1 MRTTAV
7 SGPHVEALLK
17 ILELERS
24 KGYEDVAV
32 VGGLDRYLR
41 VYLSKAKDSG
51 ESSPASRICSP
62 DFSYAALTREQ
73 RRQWAEKTRQHL
85 TGSPSARE
93 SPVKKKRSA
102 KPSPVRQPPLAPGI
116 SLDSPIT
123 AVKGIGPSSAS
134 RFAKL
139 GVRTIRDMLY
149 FFPHRHMDYG
159 NQRCISEL
167 EVGGEQTLV
176 ATVWEARQVNLGGR
190 PGTEAIVGDETG
202 NVRAVWFNQPY
213 LAKRFRTNA
222 RLVLFGKVGVYRDK
236 RVFESPEWEL
246 LESEDVSYTD
256 MLVPVYPLTEGL
268 YPRTVRG
275 LVKTIVSGWAPRLVD
290 HLPEDVTSRC
300 ALMGLSQAIQQAH
313 FPDSPESQDKAR
325 RRLAFDE
332 LFLIQ
337 VGVAARKLEWQE
349 TEASARFRID
359 AALLR
364 RFSDSL
370 PFRLTPAQERVLK
383 EILSDVSQTRP
394 MSRLLQ
400 GDVGSGKT
408 VVTTAAL
415 MMAAANGCQG
425 ALMAPTEILAE
436 QHFST
441 ISGLLSRLGPPDGG
455 ASEEMQDASC
465 RESEGVRRDEFQ
477 TRPYTSAPKNG
488 GSRGLKARSATV
500 SDGDARFLLE
510 FRSLPPY
517 PFVMALLTG
526 SLKAGEKRKIQK
538 AAIEG
543 GVHLIIGTHALIQ
556 KGVEFQRLGLVVVD
570 EQHRFGVLQR
580 SALRQKG
587 ANPHVLVMTATPI
600 PRTLAL
606 TLYGDL
612 DLSVIDELPPG
623 RVAIETKWLEPAQR
637 QAAYNFVRR
646 KIGEG
651 RQAFVVCPLIEES
664 ESIEAKAAVAEYR
677 RLSEEIFPDLRLG
690 LLHGRMSSAEKEA
703 AMRSFKD
710 RQLDILVSTPV
721 VEVGI
726 DVPNAVVMLIEGADR
741 FGLSQLHQFRGR
753 VGRGEHK
760 SFCLL
765 LSESLSFEVRERL
778 RIIERTRDGFL
789 LAEEDLRLR
798 GPGEFFGT
806 QQSGLPDLRMAK
818 LSDVALLELARSEA
832 IRLLE
837 SDRGLKRPEH
847 RLLAKE
853 VARVWRAGSESG

>member
-1 MRTTAV
+1 LRTTAA

-32 VGGLDRYLR
+32 VGGVDRYLR
-41 VYLSKAKDSG
+41 NYLKKARDSG
-51 ESSPASRICSP
+51 GSSSASRICPP
-62 DFSYAALTREQ
+62 DFSYAALSKEQ
-73 RRQWAEKTRQHL
+73 RRQWADKTRRRL
-85 TGSPSARE
+85 TESPSARE
-93 SPVKKKRSA
+93 D
-102 KPSPVRQPPLAPGI
+102 PVRKQAARPVPVRRAPPPPGVN
-116 SLDSPIT
+116 LDSPIT
-123 AVKGIGPSSAS
+123 AVKGIGPNMASS
-134 RFAKL
+134 FAKL
-139 GVRTIRDMLY
+139 GVRTVREMLY
-149 FFPHRHMDYG
+149 FFPRRHMDYG
-159 NQRCISEL
+159 NQRRVSEL
-167 EVGGEQTLV
+167 GVGAEQTLV
-176 ATVWEARQVNLGGR
+176 ATVWEARHVNLGGR
-190 PGTEAIVGDETG
+190 LGTEAIVGDETG

-222 RLVLFGKVGVYRDK
+222 RLVLFGKIGVYK
-236 RVFESPEWEL
+236 GKMVFESPEWEF
-246 LESEDVSYTD
+246 LESEELPSAD

-268 YPRTVRG
+268 YPRSVRR
-275 LVKTIVSGWAPRLVD
+275 LAKAIVSEWAPRLGD
-290 HLPEDVTSRC
+290 HLPAPVRNRC
-300 ALMGLSQAIQQAH
+300 ALMPLSEAIQRAH
-313 FPDSPESQDKAR
+313 FPDSSESRNEAR

-337 VGVAARKLEWQE
+337 MGVAGRKLEWQE
-349 TEASARFRID
+349 TLASAAFRID
-359 AALLR
+359 DGLLR
-364 RFSDSL
+364 RFGDSL
-370 PFRLTPAQERVLK
+370 PFRFTPAQERALK

-408 VVTTAAL
+408 VVATVAL

-436 QHFST
+436 QHFNT
-441 ISGLLSRLGPPDGG
+441 ISGLLSRLTPP
-455 ASEEMQDASC
+455 EK
-465 RESEGVRRDEFQ
+465 ES
-477 TRPYTSAPKNG
+477 
-488 GSRGLKARSATV
+488 GL
-500 SDGDARFLLE
+500 FLS
-510 FRSLPPY
+510 FPSLPPH

-526 SLKAGEKRKIQK
+526 SLKAAEKRRIQK
-538 AAIEG
+538 MAAEG
-543 GVHLIIGTHALIQ
+543 AVHLVIGTHALIQ

-587 ANPHVLVMTATPI
+587 SNPHVLVMTATPI

-612 DLSVIDELPPG
+612 DLSVIDEMPPG

-637 QAAYNFVRR
+637 QAAYNYVRR
-646 KIGEG
+646 KIAEG

-664 ESIEAKAAVAEYR
+664 ESIEAKAAVAEYK
-677 RLSEEIFPDLRLG
+677 RLSEEVFPDLRLG
-690 LLHGRMSSAEKEA
+690 LLHGRMSAADKESV
-703 AMRSFKD
+703 MRSFKD
-710 RQLDILVSTPV
+710 KRLDILVSTPV

-726 DVPNAVVMLIEGADR
+726 DVSNAVVMLIEGADR

-760 SFCLL
+760 SCCLL
-765 LSESLSFEVRERL
+765 LAESPSFEGKERL
-778 RIIERTRDGFL
+778 KIIERTRDGFL

-806 QQSGLPDLRMAK
+806 QQSGLPDLRMAR
-818 LSDVALLELARSEA
+818 LSDVALLEMARSEA

>member
-1 MRTTAV
+1 MRTMAV
-7 SGPHVEALLK
+7 SRPRVEELLK
-17 ILELERS
+17 VLDLERS
-24 KGYEDVAV
+24 RDYGDVAV

-41 VYLSKAKDSG
+41 VYLKKAKDSG
-51 ESSPASRICSP
+51 ESSLTRICPP

-73 RRQWAEKTRQHL
+73 RKEWVERTRRRLLEGPAGRQQTTKASL
-85 TGSPSARE
+85 
-93 SPVKKKRSA
+93 VK
-102 KPSPVRQPPLAPGI
+102 QPPVPDI
-116 SLDSPIT
+116 PLDSPIT
-123 AVKGIGPSSAS
+123 AVKGVGPSTAS

-139 GVRTIRDMLY
+139 GVTTIRDMLY
-149 FFPHRHMDYG
+149 FFPRRHVDYG
-159 NQRCISEL
+159 NKRRISEL
-167 EVGGEQTLV
+167 DVGVDQTLV

-190 PGTEAIVGDETG
+190 MGTEATVGDETG
-202 NVRAVWFNQPY
+202 TIRAVWFNQPY
-213 LAKRFRTNA
+213 LARRFRTNA
-222 RLVLFGKVGVYRDK
+222 RIMLFGKVGVFK
-236 RVFESPEWEL
+236 GKKVFESPEWEL
-246 LESEDVSYTD
+246 VESDDPSQAGK
-256 MLVPVYPLTEGL
+256 LVPVYPLTEGL

-275 LVKTIVSGWAPRLVD
+275 LMKDIVSGWAPRLSD
-290 HLPEDVTSRC
+290 HLPPDVRKRC
-300 ALMGLSQAIQQAH
+300 ALMGLPEAIRQAH
-313 FPDSPESQDKAR
+313 YPDSVEMQGEAR

-337 VGVAARKLEWQE
+337 MGVFARKLEWQE
-349 TEASARFRID
+349 TEACAAFRID
-359 AALLR
+359 DALLQ
-364 RFSDSL
+364 RFNSSL
-370 PFRLTPAQERVLK
+370 PFHFTPAQERVLK
-383 EILSDVSQTRP
+383 EILADIGQTRP

-408 VVTTAAL
+408 VVATAAL
-415 MMAAANGCQG
+415 IMAATNGCQG

-436 QHFST
+436 QHFNT
-441 ISGLLSRLGPPDGG
+441 ISALLSRLGP
-455 ASEEMQDASC
+455 
-465 RESEGVRRDEFQ
+465 SEGADHPHSTLLPSREGVQRSPSPGGRELEGGGDRR
-477 TRPYTSAPKNG
+477 
-488 GSRGLKARSATV
+488 GSERV
-500 SDGDARFLLE
+500 SDGDGRFMLE
-510 FRSLPPY
+510 FPALPPY

-526 SLKAGEKRKIQK
+526 SLGAGEKRKIQK
-538 AAIEG
+538 LAGEG
-543 GVHLIIGTHALIQ
+543 KVHLLIGTHALIQ
-556 KGVEFQRLGLVVVD
+556 KSVEFQRLGLVVVD

-587 ANPHVLVMTATPI
+587 TNPHVLVMTATPI

-623 RVAIETKWLEPAQR
+623 RVAIETKWLEPSQR

-646 KIGEG
+646 KVGEG

-664 ESIEAKAAVAEYR
+664 ESIEAKAAVAEYK
-677 RLSEEIFPDLRLG
+677 RLSEEVFPDLRLG
-690 LLHGRMSSAEKEA
+690 LLHGRMPSAEKESV
-703 AMRSFKD
+703 MRSFKD

-760 SFCLL
+760 SYCLL
-765 LSESLSFEVRERL
+765 LSESPSFEGRERL
-778 RIIERTRDGFL
+778 KIIERTRDGFL

-806 QQSGLPDLRMAK
+806 QQSGLPDLRMAR
-818 LSDVALLELARSEA
+818 LSDVALLEMARGEA

-837 SDRGLKRPEH
+837 NDRGLKRPEH
-847 RLLAKE
+847 HLLAKE

>member
-1 MRTTAV
+1 MAV

-41 VYLSKAKDSG
+41 VYLKKAKDSG
-51 ESSPASRICSP
+51 EASAASRICSP

-85 TGSPSARE
+85 TGSPSVKE
-93 SPVKKKRSA
+93 SPVKKQSA
-102 KPSPVRQPPLAPGI
+102 KPSPVRQLPPAPGV

-123 AVKGIGPSSAS
+123 VVKGVGPSTAP

-159 NQRCISEL
+159 NQRHISEL
-167 EVGGEQTLV
+167 EVGVEQTLV

-213 LAKRFRTNA
+213 LARRFRTNA
-222 RLVLFGKVGVYRDK
+222 RLVLFVKVGVYK
-236 RVFESPEWEL
+236 GKKVLESPEWEL
-246 LESEDVSYTD
+246 LESEDISQAN

-275 LVKTIVSGWAPRLVD
+275 LMKGIVSVWSPQLGD
-290 HLPEDVTSRC
+290 HLPADVRKRC

-313 FPDSPESQDKAR
+313 LPDSAAMQNEAR

-359 AALLR
+359 DALLR
-364 RFSDSL
+364 RFNDSL
-370 PFRLTPAQERVLK
+370 PFCFTPAQERVLK

-408 VVTTAAL
+408 VVAAAAL

-436 QHFST
+436 QHFNT
-441 ISGLLSRLGPPDGG
+441 ISGLLSRLGPP
-455 ASEEMQDASC
+455 EE
-465 RESEGVRRDEFQ
+465 ES
-477 TRPYTSAPKNG
+477 
-488 GSRGLKARSATV
+488 GLLRS
-500 SDGDARFLLE
+500 FP
-510 FRSLPPY
+510 SLPPY

-526 SLKAGEKRKIQK
+526 SLKAGEKRRIQK
-538 AAIEG
+538 MAAEG
-543 GVHLIIGTHALIQ
+543 AVHLLIGTHALIQ
-556 KGVEFQRLGLVVVD
+556 KGVGFRRLGLVVVD

-623 RVAIETKWLEPAQR
+623 RVAIETKWLEPTQR

-664 ESIEAKAAVAEYR
+664 ESIEAKAAVVEYK
-677 RLSEEIFPDLRLG
+677 RLSEEVFPDLRVG

-710 RQLDILVSTPV
+710 RELDILVSTPV

-760 SFCLL
+760 SYCLL
-765 LSESLSFEVRERL
+765 LSESPSFEVRERL

-818 LSDVALLELARSEA
+818 LSDVALLEMARSEA

>member
-17 ILELERS
+17 ILDLERS

-41 VYLSKAKDSG
+41 NYLKKAKDSG
-51 ESSPASRICSP
+51 ESSSASRICP
-62 DFSYAALTREQ
+62 PGFSYAALTKEQ
-73 RRQWAEKTRQHL
+73 RRQWAEKTRRRL
-85 TGSPSARE
+85 SEDSPTRE
-93 SPVKKKRSA
+93 APAKKHSVRPV
-102 KPSPVRQPPLAPGI
+102 PVRQRPPPAPGI
-116 SLDSPIT
+116 TPDSPIT
-123 AVKGIGPSSAS
+123 SVKGIGPSMAP

-149 FFPHRHMDYG
+149 FFPRRHMDYSH
-159 NQRCISEL
+159 QRRVSEL
-167 EVGGEQTLV
+167 DVGLEQTLA

-190 PGTEAIVGDETG
+190 LGTEAIVGDETG

-213 LAKRFRTNA
+213 LAQRFRTNA
-222 RLVLFGKVGVYRDK
+222 RLVLFGKVGIYK
-236 RVFESPEWEL
+236 GKKVFESPEWEL
-246 LESEDVSYTD
+246 LESEDLPHAD

-268 YPRTVRG
+268 YPRSVRR
-275 LVKTIVSGWAPRLVD
+275 LVKAIVSGWAPRLGD
-290 HLPEDVTSRC
+290 HLPADMRSHC
-300 ALMGLSQAIQQAH
+300 ALMGLSEAIQQAH
-313 FPDSPESQDKAR
+313 FPDSPESQNEAR

-337 VGVAARKLEWQE
+337 MGVAARKLEWQE

-359 AALLR
+359 DALLQ
-364 RFSDSL
+364 RFNDSL
-370 PFRLTPAQERVLK
+370 PFRFTPAQERALK
-383 EILSDVSQTRP
+383 EILTDVSQARP

-408 VVTTAAL
+408 VVATAAL

-436 QHFST
+436 QHFNT
-441 ISGLLSRLGPPDGG
+441 IAELLSGLELHEG
-455 ASEEMQDASC
+455 EMSQEVQDASC
-465 RESEGVRRDEFQ
+465 REHEGVPQFE
-477 TRPYTSAPKNG
+477 PSPKNG
-488 GSRGLKARSATV
+488 GSRGLRRSSEED
-500 SDGDARFLLE
+500 SDANPKYLLE
-510 FRSLPPY
+510 FPSVPPY

-526 SLKAGEKRKIQK
+526 SLKSSEKRKIQK
-538 AAIEG
+538 LAGEG

-612 DLSVIDELPPG
+612 DLSVIDEMPPG

-646 KIGEG
+646 KMGEG

-664 ESIEAKAAVAEYR
+664 ENIEAKAAVAEYK
-677 RLSEEIFPDLRLG
+677 RLSEEVFPDLRLG
-690 LLHGRMSSAEKEA
+690 LLHGRMSSADKEA

-760 SFCLL
+760 SYCLL
-765 LSESLSFEVRERL
+765 LAESPSFEGRERL
-778 RIIERTRDGFL
+778 KIIERTRDGFL

-806 QQSGLPDLRMAK
+806 QQSGLPDLRMAR
-818 LSDVALLELARSEA
+818 LSDVTLLELARGEA
-832 IRLLE
+832 MRLLE
-837 SDRGLKRPEH
+837 RDRQLKRPEH

>member
-1 MRTTAV
+1 MRTMAV
-7 SGPHVEALLK
+7 SRPRVEELLK
-17 ILELERS
+17 VLDLERS
-24 KGYEDVAV
+24 RDYGDAAV

-41 VYLSKAKDSG
+41 VYVKKAKDSG
-51 ESSPASRICSP
+51 ETSLTRICPP

-73 RRQWAEKTRQHL
+73 RKEWVERTRRRLLEAPADKRQSIKA
-85 TGSPSARE
+85 
-93 SPVKKKRSA
+93 SPVK
-102 KPSPVRQPPLAPGI
+102 QPPVPDI
-116 SLDSPIT
+116 PLDSPIT
-123 AVKGIGPSSAS
+123 QVKGVGPGTAS

-139 GVRTIRDMLY
+139 GVTTIRDMLY
-149 FFPHRHMDYG
+149 FFPRRHVDYG
-159 NQRCISEL
+159 NKRRISEL
-167 EVGGEQTLV
+167 DVGADQTLV

-190 PGTEAIVGDETG
+190 MGTEATIGDETG
-202 NVRAVWFNQPY
+202 TIRAVWFNQPY
-213 LAKRFRTNA
+213 LARRFRTNA
-222 RLVLFGKVGVYRDK
+222 RIMLFGKVGVFK
-236 RVFESPEWEL
+236 GKKVFESPEWEL
-246 LESEDVSYTD
+246 VESDDSSQTGK
-256 MLVPVYPLTEGL
+256 LVPVYPLTEGL

-275 LVKTIVSGWAPRLVD
+275 LMKDIVSGWAPRLAD
-290 HLPEDVTSRC
+290 HLPPEVKKHC
-300 ALMGLSQAIQQAH
+300 ALMGLPEAIRQAH
-313 FPDSPESQDKAR
+313 YPNSVEMQGEAR

-337 VGVAARKLEWQE
+337 MGVFARKLEWQE
-349 TEASARFRID
+349 TEACAAFRID
-359 AALLR
+359 DALLQ
-364 RFSDSL
+364 RFNSSL
-370 PFRLTPAQERVLK
+370 PFHFTPAQEQVLK
-383 EILSDVSQTRP
+383 EILADIGQTRP

-408 VVTTAAL
+408 VVATAAL

-436 QHFST
+436 QHFNT
-441 ISGLLSRLGPPDGG
+441 ISGLLSRLG
-455 ASEEMQDASC
+455 
-465 RESEGVRRDEFQ
+465 ESEGAMNRASTNHPHPTPLPSSERVDSPPSHGGRELEGGG
-477 TRPYTSAPKNG
+477 G
-488 GSRGLKARSATV
+488 GS
-500 SDGDARFLLE
+500 DEDAGLLE
-510 FRSLPPY
+510 FPALPPY

-526 SLKAGEKRKIQK
+526 SLGAGEKRKIQK
-538 AAIEG
+538 LAGEDR
-543 GVHLIIGTHALIQ
+543 VHLLIGTHALIQ
-556 KGVEFQRLGLVVVD
+556 KSVEFQRLGLVVVD

-587 ANPHVLVMTATPI
+587 TNPHVLVMTATPI

-623 RVAIETKWLEPAQR
+623 RVAIETKWLEPSQR
-637 QAAYNFVRR
+637 RAAYNFVRR

-664 ESIEAKAAVAEYR
+664 ENIEAKAAVAEYK
-677 RLSEEIFPDLRLG
+677 RLSEEVFPDLRVG
-690 LLHGRMSSAEKEA
+690 LLHGRMSSADKEA
-703 AMRSFKD
+703 VMRSFKD

-760 SFCLL
+760 SYCLL
-765 LSESLSFEVRERL
+765 LAESPSFEGRERL
-778 RIIERTRDGFL
+778 KIIERTRDGFL

-806 QQSGLPDLRMAK
+806 QQSGLPDLRMAR
-818 LSDVALLELARSEA
+818 LSDVALLEQARGEA

-837 SDRGLKRPEH
+837 SDRGLKQPEH
-847 RLLAKE
+847 SLLAGE

>member
-1 MRTTAV
+1 LGVGLRTTAA
-7 SGPHVEALLK
+7 SRPHVEALLK

-24 KGYEDVAV
+24 KGYGNVAV

-41 VYLSKAKDSG
+41 NYLKKDRDTG
-51 ESSPASRICSP
+51 GSSSAICPP
-62 DFSYAALTREQ
+62 DFSYAALTKEQ
-73 RRQWAEKTRQHL
+73 RRQWAEKTRRLL
-85 TGSPSARE
+85 TERPSDKPSSAKKSSARPV
-93 SPVKKKRSA
+93 PVKQA
-102 KPSPVRQPPLAPGI
+102 PPPPPGMT
-116 SLDSPIT
+116 LDSPIT
-123 AVKGIGPSSAS
+123 AVKGIGPNMAS

-139 GVRTIRDMLY
+139 GVRTIREMLY
-149 FFPHRHMDYG
+149 FFPRRHMDYG
-159 NQRCISEL
+159 NQRRVSEL
-167 EVGGEQTLV
+167 DVGLEQTLV

-190 PGTEAIVGDETG
+190 LGTEAIVGDETG

-213 LAKRFRTNA
+213 LAQRFRTNA
-222 RLVLFGKVGVYRDK
+222 RLVLFGKVGVYK
-236 RVFESPEWEL
+236 GKQVFESPEWEL
-246 LESEDVSYTD
+246 LESEALPHAD

-268 YPRTVRG
+268 YPRSVRR
-275 LVKTIVSGWAPRLVD
+275 LAKAVVSGWAPRLGD
-290 HLPEDVTSRC
+290 HLPGEVRNRC
-300 ALMGLSQAIQQAH
+300 ALMPLSEAIQQAH
-313 FPDSPESQDKAR
+313 FPDSSESRNEAR

-337 VGVAARKLEWQE
+337 MGVAARKLEWQE
-349 TEASARFRID
+349 TQASAAFRID
-359 AALLR
+359 DDLLR
-364 RFSDSL
+364 RFGHGL
-370 PFRLTPAQERVLK
+370 PFSFTPAQERALK
-383 EILSDVSQTRP
+383 EILTDVSQTRP
-394 MSRLLQ
+394 MSRLLE

-408 VVTTAAL
+408 VVATAAL

-436 QHFST
+436 QHFNT
-441 ISGLLSRLGPPDGG
+441 IAGLLSRLGAHDVG
-455 ASEEMQDASC
+455 APQEVQDASC
-465 RESEGVRRDEFQ
+465 GESDGVPQFQ
-477 TRPYTSAPKNG
+477 PSPKSG
-488 GSRGLKARSATV
+488 GSRGLRKKPETV
-500 SDGDARFLLE
+500 SDGDNRYLLE
-510 FRSLPPY
+510 FPSVPPY

-526 SLKAGEKRKIQK
+526 SLKAGAKRKTQK
-538 AAIEG
+538 QAAEG
-543 GVHLIIGTHALIQ
+543 GVHLVIGTHALIQ
-556 KGVEFQRLGLVVVD
+556 KSVKFQKLGLVVVD

-612 DLSVIDELPPG
+612 DLSVIDEMPPG

-664 ESIEAKAAVAEYR
+664 ESIEAKAAVAEYK

-690 LLHGRMSSAEKEA
+690 LLHGRMSSADKESV
-703 AMRSFKD
+703 MRSFKD

-760 SFCLL
+760 SYCLL
-765 LSESLSFEVRERL
+765 LAESPSFEGRERL
-778 RIIERTRDGFL
+778 KIIERTRDGFL

-806 QQSGLPDLRMAK
+806 QQSGLPDLRMAR
-818 LSDVALLELARSEA
+818 LSDVALLEMARGEA

-853 VARVWRAGSESG
+853 VARVWRAGGEAG

>member
-41 VYLSKAKDSG
+41 NYLKKAKDSG
-51 ESSPASRICSP
+51 ESSSASRICPP
-62 DFSYAALTREQ
+62 DFSYAALTRDQ
-73 RRQWAEKTRQHL
+73 RQQWAEKTRRRL
-85 TGSPSARE
+85 TEGPASEE
-93 SPVKKKRSA
+93 SPVKKLSA
-102 KPSPVRQPPLAPGI
+102 GPAPVKQAPPTPPGVT
-116 SLDSPIT
+116 LDSPIT
-123 AVKGIGPSSAS
+123 AVKGVGPSTGP
-134 RFAKL
+134 RFARL
-139 GVRTIRDMLY
+139 GVRTIREMLY
-149 FFPHRHMDYG
+149 FFPRRHMDYG
-159 NQRCISEL
+159 NQRHISEL
-167 EVGGEQTLV
+167 EVGVEQTLV

-213 LAKRFRTNA
+213 LARRFRTNA
-222 RLVLFGKVGVYRDK
+222 RLVLFGKVGVYK
-236 RVFESPEWEL
+236 GKKVLESPEWEL
-246 LESEDVSYTD
+246 LESEDISQAN

-275 LVKTIVSGWAPRLVD
+275 LMKGIVSVWAPQLGD
-290 HLPEDVTSRC
+290 HLPADVRKRC
-300 ALMGLSQAIQQAH
+300 ALMGLSGAIQQAH
-313 FPDSPESQDKAR
+313 LPDSAAMQNEAR

-337 VGVAARKLEWQE
+337 LGVAARKMEWRE
-349 TEASARFRID
+349 TKASAQFRID
-359 AALLR
+359 DALLR
-364 RFSDSL
+364 QFNDSL
-370 PFRLTPAQERVLK
+370 PFRFTPAQERVLK
-383 EILSDVSQTRP
+383 EILSDVSQMRP

-408 VVTTAAL
+408 VVAMAAL

-436 QHFST
+436 QHFNT
-441 ISGLLSRLGPPDGG
+441 ISGLLSRLGP
-455 ASEEMQDASC
+455 
-465 RESEGVRRDEFQ
+465 SEGE
-477 TRPYTSAPKNG
+477 
-488 GSRGLKARSATV
+488 SRLLV
-500 SDGDARFLLE
+500 SFN
-510 FRSLPPY
+510 SLPPY

-526 SLKAGEKRKIQK
+526 SQK
-538 AAIEG
+538 AAEKRRIQKMAAEG
-543 GVHLIIGTHALIQ
+543 AVHLLIGTHALIQ
-556 KGVEFQRLGLVVVD
+556 KSVEFQKLGLVVVD

-587 ANPHVLVMTATPI
+587 TNPHVLVMTATPI

-623 RVAIETKWLEPAQR
+623 RVAIETRWLEPAQR

-664 ESIEAKAAVAEYR
+664 ENIEAKAAVAEYK
-677 RLSEEIFPDLRLG
+677 RLSEEVFPDLRLG
-690 LLHGRMSSAEKEA
+690 LLHGRMSAADKESV
-703 AMRSFKD
+703 MRSFKD

-760 SFCLL
+760 SYCLL
-765 LSESLSFEVRERL
+765 LAESPSFEGRERL
-778 RIIERTRDGFL
+778 KIIERTRDGFL

-806 QQSGLPDLRMAK
+806 QQSGLPDLRMAR
-818 LSDVALLELARSEA
+818 LSDVALLEMARGEA
-832 IRLLE
+832 IRLL
-837 SDRGLKRPEH
+837 DRDRQLKLPEH

-853 VARVWRAGSESG
+853 VARVWRAGGEAG